1 MERLKENLEKWSF
14 IDKYR
19 HLDDL
24 CPTLDSI
31 EEGCESLKHG
41 KIIGA
46 SVFFYEAMEKLE
58 FLRYCEK
65 HGEDYVRS
73 VIRDSERNYL
83 DYLYEDRFYYEEDY
97 SNSNTY
103 EVECNYNYLTNKY
116 LVSIDA
122 KDISEFREKFYA
134 CLEHLKSI
142 DFSEFDLYLNPNNL
156 YADNLPN
163 GCKEGEEFAS
173 LLNVFSNFIK
183 ENGYVFVEDDFIIES
198 LLDNYKDRNY
208 VYVAQIIKEK
218 VDNLGL
224 SLYDED
230 YLFMDEYDRMLC
242 ERRKCFLRFY
252 SVACNLELKKID

>member
-73 VIRDSERNYL
+73 VIRDSER
-83 DYLYEDRFYYEEDY
+83 DYLNDYYEDRFYHEEDY
-97 SNSNTY
+97 DVNKRHEIDY
-103 EVECNYNYLTNKY
+103 EFECLADKY

-122 KDISEFREKFYA
+122 KDVSEFREKFYA

-142 DFSEFDLYLNPNNL
+142 DFSEFDLYLSPNNL
-156 YADNLPN
+156 YADYLPKD
-163 GCKEGEEFAS
+163 CEEGEEFAS
-173 LLNVFSNFIK
+173 LLNAFSNFIK
-183 ENGYVFVEDDFIIES
+183 ENGYVFVEDDFVIES
-198 LLDNYKDRNY
+198 LLDNYKNRNY
-208 VYVAQIIKEK
+208 VYVGQIIKEK
-218 VDNLGL
+218 VDSLGF
-224 SLYDED
+224 SLDDDIDLHED
-230 YLFMDEYDRMLC
+230 DYSRMLC
-242 ERRKCFLRFY
+242 ERRRCFYRFY
-252 SVACNLELKKID
+252 SVACNLKIKED

>member
-19 HLDDL
+19 YLDDL
-24 CPTLDSI
+24 YPVLGSI
-31 EEGCESLKHG
+31 EEGCSSLRHG

-46 SVFFYEAMEKLE
+46 SVFFYEAMEQLE

-73 VIRDSERNYL
+73 VYENKPRHYL
-83 DYLYEDRFYYEEDY
+83 DDYYEDCDDKVDYDYECLE
-97 SNSNTY
+97 
-103 EVECNYNYLTNKY
+103 NKY

-142 DFSEFDLYLNPNNL
+142 DFSEFSLYLNPNNL
-156 YADNLPN
+156 YADYLPKD
-163 GCKEGEEFAS
+163 CEEGDEFAS
-173 LLNVFSNFIK
+173 LLNLFSDFIK
-183 ENGYVFVEDDFIIES
+183 ENGYVFVEDDFVIES

-208 VYVAQIIKEK
+208 VYVGQIIKEK
-218 VDNLGL
+218 VDSLGF
-224 SLYDED
+224 SLYDDIDLHED
-230 YLFMDEYDRMLC
+230 DYSRMLW
-242 ERRKCFLRFY
+242 ERRHCFYKFY
-252 SVACNLELKKID
+252 SVACNLKIKED